1 MLRQPFDKSTTQVCA
16 HAPVLPRHLP
26 VRKGLC
32 LEPKIGPGQCISVHN
47 AVHVYTGMY
56 DPYTVDTPH
65 DRAYRGMGGKNLQWI
80 TRALFG
86 LRGYFGFECY

>member
-56 DPYTVDTPH
+56 DPYTVDKMKSKAVLRQKLTSDLRLAILHGSKKITP
-65 DRAYRGMGGKNLQWI
+65 A
-80 TRALFG
+80 
-86 LRGYFGFECY
+86 